1 RTSQRRSSTSGRDL
15 SDCERAAMTIRVFLA
30 DDHTIVREG
39 LRAYLDAQPD
49 IEIVGEAGNGREA
62 VEQIVNTLPDVAII
76 DIAMPE
82 TNGIKATEMIGKLC
96 PQTEVLILSMHSS
109 NEYVFRALQAGAR
122 GYVLKDS
129 AGKELIQAV
138 HTVLEGHRYLSRKVS
153 DQVIADYVKRREEA
167 EAATPLDALSER
179 ERQILHLLVEGAT
192 SREISAS
199 LSLANSTVNTY
210 RSRLM
215 RKLNV
220 DDVASLIRFAL
231 ENGLFEME

>member
-1 RTSQRRSSTSGRDL
+1 
-15 SDCERAAMTIRVFLA
+15 MTIRVFLA

-129 AGKELIQAV
+129 AGQELIQAV